1 MRLVIDFRGRGFRVE
16 SVSLDDVKNS
26 PQGLQAGLGRGTR
39 LRAQEQAARNKGSQE
54 AKAAEAA
61 AKNLVLLMQRASQ
74 LVGRISGDVERDPDN
89 YVWACWF

>member
-1 MRLVIDFRGRGFRVE
+1 MSRTVRRVFRLAWAEALV
-16 SVSLDDVKNS
+16 SVPKNK
-26 PQGLQAGLGRGTR
+26 
-39 LRAQEQAARNKGSQE
+39 AARNKGSQE